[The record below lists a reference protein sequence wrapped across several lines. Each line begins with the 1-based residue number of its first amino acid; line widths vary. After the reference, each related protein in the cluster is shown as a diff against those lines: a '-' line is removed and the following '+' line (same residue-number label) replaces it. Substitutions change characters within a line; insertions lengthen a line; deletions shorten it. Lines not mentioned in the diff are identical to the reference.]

1 LRRIVI
7 RGTGLYTPP
16 EGISNEALV
25 ESLSA
30 ATERWN
36 ADHAEAIERGELA
49 ARDLP
54 STKFI
59 VRASGVGH
67 RYVVDRAGV
76 LDPARL
82 RPRLRRRDE
91 TELSIQAEMAVVA
104 ARDALAQAG
113 LAAGAVDA
121 IVVGCSNLQR
131 AYPAIAIEV
140 QAALGARGFAYDMNV
155 ACSSATFAIQNAVDA
170 LRLGHAR
177 HALVLNPEI
186 TSAHNNFEL
195 REFHFIFGDAC
206 TAVVLSVEEDGG
218 PHGESHGEASGDFRG
233 EAWEVLDTRL
243 ATRFSNN
250 IRNDAGFLNRCEEPP
265 RAPHELLFRQNG
277 RQVANEVCP
286 MVVEHLRGHL
296 ADAGIPI
303 ERVRRLWLHQANL
316 GMNRTIARS
325 LLGREAAPEEAP
337 VILDEYA
344 NTSSAGSVIAF
355 HKHRD
360 GIAPGD
366 HAVLCS
372 FGAGYSIG
380 SVLLRKLR
388 DRSAAATRIASE
400 PTSRTSPGH
409 RAGSAATRSA

>member
-1 LRRIVI
+1 MRRIVI
-7 RGTGLYTPP
+7 RGTGLYTPS

-25 ESLSA
+25 DSLTV

-36 ADHAEAIERGELA
+36 VEHADAIERGALA

-76 LDPARL
+76 LDPERL

-91 TELSIQAEMAVVA
+91 TETSIQAEMAVAA

-113 LAAGAVDA
+113 LAAGSIDA

-170 LRLGHAR
+170 LRAGHAR

-206 TAVVLSVEEDGG
+206 TAVVLSIEEDGD
-218 PHGESHGEASGDFRG
+218 PRGERAGDPCG

-265 RAPHELLFRQNG
+265 RAPHERLFRQNG
-277 RQVANEVCP
+277 RQVASEVCP

-296 ADAGIPI
+296 ADAGIPV

-316 GMNRTIARS
+316 GMNRTIAKS
-325 LLGREAAPEEAP
+325 LLGREAAPDEAP

-360 GIAPGD
+360 GIAPGE

-388 DRSAAATRIASE
+388 D
-400 PTSRTSPGH
+400 
-409 RAGSAATRSA
+409 